1 MTCARI
7 KASNA
12 LVAIQAM
19 KVSSKE
25 AWMDRLS
32 QELIGFDSRYV
43 VKYYDVIER
52 KNELWVEFAWTV

>member
-7 KASNA
+7 KVSNV

-19 KVSSKE
+19 KASSKE

-43 VKYYDVIER
+43 VKYYDVMER
-52 KNELWVEFAWTV
+52 KNELWVEFALSV

>member
-7 KASNA
+7 KVSNA

-19 KVSSKE
+19 KMPSRK

-32 QELIGFDSRYV
+32 KELIGFDSRYV
-43 VKYYDVIER
+43 VKYYDVMER
-52 KNELWVEFAWTV
+52 KNELWVEFALSV

>member
-7 KASNA
+7 KVSNA

-19 KVSSKE
+19 KASSKE

-43 VKYYDVIER
+43 VKYYDVLER
-52 KNELWVEFAWTV
+52 KNELWVEFALSV

>member
-19 KVSSKE
+19 KVVSKE

-43 VKYYDVIER
+43 VKYYDVMER
-52 KNELWVEFAWTV
+52 KNELWVEFALSV

>member
-7 KASNA
+7 KVSNA

-19 KVSSKE
+19 KASSKE

-43 VKYYDVIER
+43 VKYYDVMER
-52 KNELWVEFAWTV
+52 KNEL

>member
-7 KASNA
+7 KVSNA

-19 KVSSKE
+19 KASSKE

-43 VKYYDVIER
+43 VKYYDVMER
-52 KNELWVEFAWTV
+52 KNELWVEFALSV

>member
-7 KASNA
+7 KVSNA

-19 KVSSKE
+19 KMPSKE

-43 VKYYDVIER
+43 VKYYDVMER
-52 KNELWVEFAWTV
+52 KNELWVEFALSV

>member
-19 KVSSKE
+19 KASSKE

-32 QELIGFDSRYV
+32 KELIGFDSRYV
-43 VKYYDVIER
+43 VKYHDVMER
-52 KNELWVEFAWTV
+52 KNELWVGFALSV

>member
-7 KASNA
+7 KVSNA

-19 KVSSKE
+19 KASSKE

-43 VKYYDVIER
+43 VKYYDVMER
-52 KNELWVEFAWTV
+52 KNELWVDFALSV

>member
-7 KASNA
+7 KVSNA

-19 KVSSKE
+19 KASSRK

-43 VKYYDVIER
+43 VKYYDVMER
-52 KNELWVEFAWTV
+52 KNELWVEFALSV

>member
-7 KASNA
+7 KVSNA

-19 KVSSKE
+19 KMPSRK

-43 VKYYDVIER
+43 VKYYDVMER